1 MRPSGDLSLWY
12 TDPAPHWLAALPV
25 GNGRLGAM
33 VHGRIDKEMIQLNEE
48 TLWTRGERPDR
59 NNPAARENLDRVR
72 QLLADGDPLA
82 AHHVAELGMLGTP
95 ANQSAYQTLSNLV
108 LFFAGQ
114 QRHRVENYQ
123 RRLDLRTGIASVD
136 YAFEGAAYHREIFA
150 SAADD
155 VVVVRLWAD
164 DLFDVGIGWWRKF
177 DDDQRSAPSSD
188 DTLELAGQCG
198 RHGTKYHTVVAV
210 LPESGQVRAV
220 GDRMSVTHTSAV
232 TLIVSTA
239 TDFRTP
245 DYAHAAAQ
253 TAAVAAG
260 RSYTDLRKRH
270 IAAHDTIFGRV
281 ELALDVPADQ
291 RELAALPTD
300 ERLRRVRQGADD
312 VGLLVLYAQYGRYL
326 LMGSSRPGGLPANL
340 QGIWNDSIMPAWDSK
355 FTININLEMN
365 YWPSEVMNLAET
377 HEPLFD
383 LLDRMRVTGRETARV
398 HYGCGGF
405 VAHHNTDLWAD
416 TAPLDNTY
424 CGLWPMGAAWLAL
437 HLWEHYEF
445 EPDEAFLR
453 DRAYPIMKDAATF
466 VLDFLV
472 PDDQG
477 RLLIGPSISPE
488 NAYLDRN
495 GNRVALCLGATG
507 DTQIARA
514 LFDRCLQACEILDL
528 DADFAARL
536 AAARHRLPATAIGQH
551 GQIMEWLD
559 DYQEFEP
566 GHRHVSHLI
575 ALYPLSDITPESTP
589 ELAAAARASLHRR
602 AANGGGGTGWS
613 RAWLVGLWARLG
625 DGPAAHEHLQHML
638 RASTET
644 NLFDMHPPQG
654 TNTMNV
660 FQIDGNLGA
669 LAGLGE
675 MLLQSHGGV
684 IRLLPAVPP
693 DWPDGSVRGLRARGG
708 FSVDLD
714 WAAGAPAGAV
724 ITARQDAV
732 CRIAVPPEWQITE
745 AGADVTSTR
754 SGGVATFAARA
765 GAAYRIAPAG

>member
-1 MRPSGDLSLWY
+1 MRPSADLTLWY

-72 QLLADGDPLA
+72 RLLADGDPLT
-82 AHHVAELGMLGTP
+82 AHHLAELGMLGTP

-114 QRHRVENYQ
+114 QRHRVEGYR

-136 YAFEGAAYHREIFA
+136 YTFEGAAYHREVFA

-164 DLFDVGIGWWRKF
+164 RPFDVGIGCWRKF
-177 DDDQRSAPSSD
+177 DDDQSSAPSAD
-188 DTLELAGQCG
+188 DTLEMSGRCG
-198 RHGTKYHTVVAV
+198 RNGTKYHTVVAV
-210 LPESGQVRAV
+210 LPESGRVRAV
-220 GDRMSVTHTSAV
+220 GDRMSVEQSSAV

-245 DYAHAAAQ
+245 DFPHAAA
-253 TAAVAAG
+253 TAAAAAAA
-260 RSYTDLRKRH
+260 RSYPDLRERH

-281 ELALDVPADQ
+281 ELTLDVPADQ

-300 ERLRRVRQGADD
+300 ERLRRVREGADD
-312 VGLLVLYAQYGRYL
+312 TGLLVLYAQYGRYL

-355 FTININLEMN
+355 FTININLQMN

-495 GNRVALCLGATG
+495 GNRVALCLGPTG

-514 LFDRCLQACEILDL
+514 LFDRCRRACEILDL
-528 DADFAARL
+528 DGDFAARL
-536 AAARHRLPATAIGQH
+536 TAARDRLPVTAVGQH
-551 GQIMEWLD
+551 GQIMEWLED
-559 DYQEFEP
+559 HQEFEP
-566 GHRHVSHLI
+566 GHRHVSHLL
-575 ALYPLSDITPESTP
+575 ALYPFGDITPDTTP
-589 ELAAAARASLHRR
+589 ELAAAARVSLHRR

-625 DGPAAHEHLQHML
+625 DGQAAYQHLQHLL

-693 DWPDGSVRGLRARGG
+693 EWPDGSVRGLRARGG
-708 FSVDLD
+708 FVVDLD
-714 WAAGAPAGAV
+714 WAAGAPTGAV
-724 ITARQDAV
+724 ITARQDGV
-732 CRIAVPPEWQITE
+732 CRIAMPPEWRITE
-745 AGADVTSTR
+745 AGADVAGTR
-754 SGGVATFAARA
+754 SDGVATFAARA
-765 GAAYRIAPAG
+765 GAVYQIVPAG